1 MSLRIR
7 RIESE
12 AEFAALADAWT
23 DLAARSGQTSPF
35 LSHDWFACCWP
46 AVTPDRRPEVV
57 VVEDGGHLVAALP
70 LMWWKERRRGMPVRR
85 VALLE
90 CPDTPFID
98 VLVGGPARPI
108 AAALVEHLA
117 ARRDWDV
124 ASLQKLPPTSP
135 MLKELE
141 AAALPGRLPW
151 RRAEASLSP
160 YLAIAGDWEAFWKG
174 TSQRFKKTCRNVQN
188 RLERAGRV
196 LIEEHVQVDPDGAL
210 FTELV
215 ELSRRS
221 WKGDR
226 GVAIATMPNMHA
238 FFAAL
243 TRRATARGWLL
254 LWTLRLDG
262 RLVAMEYQLRHD
274 GRVNALRAD
283 FDPALREVSPG
294 SALNFSIA
302 RALFGRPGV
311 HEYDMGP
318 GLNDYKL
325 RWASGKHEAAH
336 LMIYRPT
343 PYGRLLHL
351 LDTRVRPVVRRV
363 RERLG

>member
-7 RIESE
+7 RVETE
-12 AEFAALADAWT
+12 PEFRALADTWT

-35 LSHDWFACCWP
+35 LSHDWFGCCWLAVGP
-46 AVTPDRRPEVV
+46 ARRPEVLI
-57 VVEDGGHLVAALP
+57 VEDGGHPVALLP
-70 LMWWKERRRGMPVRR
+70 LMRWKERQRGMPVRR
-85 VALLE
+85 LALLE

-98 VLVGGPARPI
+98 VLIGGPARPVATTLI
-108 AAALVEHLA
+108 EHLG

-124 ASLQKLPPTSP
+124 ASLQKLPLASP
-135 MLKELE
+135 VLEELE
-141 AAALPGRLPW
+141 AALPGRLPW
-151 RRAEASLSP
+151 RRAGASLSP

-174 TSQRFKKTCRNVQN
+174 TSQRFKKTCRNIQN
-188 RLERAGRV
+188 RLERAGQV
-196 LIEEHVQVDPDGAL
+196 TIEEHTRVEPAGPL
-210 FTELV
+210 FAELV
-215 ELSRRS
+215 DLSRRS

-226 GVAIATMPNMHA
+226 GVAIATMPNMHG

-243 TRRATARGWLL
+243 TERASARGWLS

-262 RLVAMEYQLRHD
+262 RLVAMEYQLRHS

-294 SALNFSIA
+294 SALNFAIA
-302 RALFGRPGV
+302 RALFERGGV

-318 GLNDYKL
+318 GLNEYKR
-325 RWASGKHEAAH
+325 RWATGNHEAAH
-336 LMIYRPT
+336 LMVYRPT
-343 PYGRLLHL
+343 AYGRLLHL
-351 LDTRVRPVVRRV
+351 LDTRVRPAVRLV

>member
-12 AEFAALADAWT
+12 DGFTALADAWT
-23 DLAARSGQTSPF
+23 DLTARSGQTSPF

-46 AVTPDRRPEVV
+46 AVAPARRPEAL
-57 VVEDGGHLVAALP
+57 VVEDGGHLVAAVP
-70 LMWWKERRRGMPVRR
+70 LMRWKERRRGMPVRR
-85 VALLE
+85 LALLE

-98 VLVGGPARPI
+98 VLVGGSARPV

-124 ASLQKLPPTSP
+124 ASLQKLPAASP
-135 MLKELE
+135 VLKELE
-141 AAALPGRLPW
+141 AGLPGRLPW
-151 RRAEASLSP
+151 RRAEASRSP
-160 YLAIAGDWEAFWKG
+160 YLAIAGDWETFWKG

-188 RLERAGRV
+188 RLERAGQV
-196 LIEEHVQVDPDGAL
+196 LIEEHSQVDPDGAL
-210 FTELV
+210 FAELL

-226 GVAIATMPNMHA
+226 GVAIATMPNMHG
-238 FFAAL
+238 FFSAL
-243 TRRATARGWLL
+243 SRRATARGWLS

-283 FDPALREVSPG
+283 FDPALRDVSPG
-294 SALNFSIA
+294 SALNFAIA
-302 RALFGRPGV
+302 RGLFGRPGV
-311 HEYDMGP
+311 YEYDMGP
-318 GLNDYKL
+318 GLNEYKL
-325 RWASGKHEAAH
+325 RWASGQHEAAH

-343 PYGRLLHL
+343 AYGRLLHL
-351 LDTRVRPVVRRV
+351 LDTKVRPVVRRV

>member
-7 RIESE
+7 RVESE
-12 AEFAALADAWT
+12 GEFRSLASAWT

-46 AVTPDRRPEVV
+46 AVGPARRPEVL
-57 VVEDGGHLVAALP
+57 VVEEGGHAVAVVP
-70 LMWWKERRRGMPVRR
+70 LMRWKERQRGMPVRR
-85 VALLE
+85 LAFLE

-98 VLVGGPARPI
+98 VLVGASAHPVVATLI
-108 AAALVEHLA
+108 EHLA

-124 ASLQKLPPTSP
+124 VSLQKLPAASP
-135 MLKELE
+135 ALKELE
-141 AAALPGRLPW
+141 AALPGRLPW
-151 RRAEASLSP
+151 RRAEASVSP
-160 YLAIAGDWEAFWKG
+160 YLAIAGDWESFWKG
-174 TSQRFKKTCRNVQN
+174 TSQRFKKTCRNIQN

-196 LIEEHVQVDPDGAL
+196 AIEEHTQVDPEGPL
-210 FTELV
+210 FAELLD
-215 ELSRRS
+215 LSRRS

-226 GVAIATMPNMHA
+226 GVAIATMPNMHR

-243 TRRATARGWLL
+243 TRRASALGWLS
-254 LWTLRLDG
+254 LWTLRLDD
-262 RLVAMEYQLRHD
+262 RLVAMEYQLRHH

-294 SALNFSIA
+294 SALNFAIA
-302 RALFGRPGV
+302 RALFERGGV

-318 GLNDYKL
+318 GLNEYKL
-325 RWASGKHEAAH
+325 RWATDSHEAAH
-336 LMIYRPT
+336 LMLYRPT
-343 PYGRLLHL
+343 AYGRLLHL
-351 LDTRVRPVVRRV
+351 LDTRVLPAVRRV